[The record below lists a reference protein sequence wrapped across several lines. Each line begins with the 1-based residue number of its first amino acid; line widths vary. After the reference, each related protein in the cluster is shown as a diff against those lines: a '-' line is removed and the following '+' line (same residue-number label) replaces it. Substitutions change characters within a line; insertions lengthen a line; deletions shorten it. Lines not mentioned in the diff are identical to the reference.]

1 MNLLIDCGNSSVK
14 LAFSNGSIVEEVY
27 SIDHSSDSS
36 FKSNLKLKVNQL
48 KKHFS
53 IKEIFIVSVN
63 KEIEPILKEA
73 LIKVFNKVPI
83 KFLKNRKFKSFKT
96 SYKNPAMFGLD
107 RFFNCIGGNLIY
119 PKSNLI
125 IVDMG
130 TATTFDVIDKKLSH
144 IGGIIIPGA
153 LTAHYSLLS
162 NTSMIKTREIILT
175 NKLLGSSTS
184 ECLSSG
190 FVNGQVHM
198 IRGIVQEIQQ
208 TSKLK
213 FKVLITGGISNIF
226 LESFKDYEYHS
237 SLVLNGIVN
246 YINKSN

>member
-1 MNLLIDCGNSSVK
+1 MDVYSGQNNGVSGTHSPGFTKAGDSVIFF
-14 LAFSNGSIVEEVY
+14 AQQDGFSNLDLYVTDGTP
-27 SIDHSSDSS
+27 DG
-36 FKSNLKLKVNQL
+36 
-48 KKHFS
+48 
-53 IKEIFIVSVN
+53 
-63 KEIEPILKEA
+63 
-73 LIKVFNKVPI
+73 
-83 KFLKNRKFKSFKT
+83 T
-96 SYKNPAMFGLD
+96 SL
-107 RFFNCIGGNLIY
+107 
-119 PKSNLI
+119 
-125 IVDMG
+125 IVDFG

-144 IGGIIIPGA
+144 IGSIIIPGA
-153 LTAHYSLLS
+153 LTAHYSLLR

-213 FKVLITGGISNIF
+213 FKVLVTGGISNIF
-226 LESFKDYEYHS
+226 LEAFKDYEYHS

-246 YINKSN
+246 YINKSNYND